1 MPEDLV
7 KSLAERRL
15 IEALSQLPANYLSMN
30 NKKSSKNL
38 QNNTVKSI
46 ILSFKEKFEKF
57 PIFQLT
63 FQKKQ
68 LIEREKRR
76 LALTGGDGPNNINNN
91 EPQELPD
98 NSVGKV

>member
-15 IEALSQLPANYLSMN
+15 IEALSQLPENYLSMN

-46 ILSFKEKFEKF
+46 ILNK
-57 PIFQLT
+57 
-63 FQKKQ
+63 
-68 LIEREKRR
+68 
-76 LALTGGDGPNNINNN
+76 N
-91 EPQELPD
+91 
-98 NSVGKV
+98 